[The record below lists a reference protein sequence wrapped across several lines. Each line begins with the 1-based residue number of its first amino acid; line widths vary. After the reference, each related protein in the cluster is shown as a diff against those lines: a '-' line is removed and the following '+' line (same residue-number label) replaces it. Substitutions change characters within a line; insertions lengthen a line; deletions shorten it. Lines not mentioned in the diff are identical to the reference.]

1 MINHDVSN
9 LQLLRRGKERQGGED
24 SRGLQTRLFDLKM
37 MIVMMFG
44 GDDVGIVYLK
54 EEALEGKE
62 MGSWNSLD
70 HWGLE
75 FETFSF
81 SLF

>member
-1 MINHDVSN
+1 MIGICLH
-9 LQLLRRGKERQGGED
+9 LRPRQPGRERQGGED
-24 SRGLQTRLFDLKM
+24 SRGLETRHFDLKM

-62 MGSWNSLD
+62 MGSWSSLD

>member
-1 MINHDVSN
+1 M
-9 LQLLRRGKERQGGED
+9 
-24 SRGLQTRLFDLKM
+24 KM
-37 MIVMMFG
+37 TIVMMFG
-44 GDDVGIVYLK
+44 GDDVGIIYLK

-62 MGSWNSLD
+62 MGSWSSLD